1 MSDNTPETGDAG
13 APAEKRARKPRVAK
27 AAPPSDTPAVPAA
40 PAPVAAAPS
49 APAPAPAAPPAPRN
63 EPAQPPAASTP
74 PALSQPQSHN
84 DGPQESG
91 GQSPQGQQGNPQ
103 GGQQQD
109 GEPREGNNNRFQ
121 NNNQNNG
128 GGNNNNR
135 RDRFR
140 NRRERNRDRF
150 RDDGLPGDNGNET
163 FVPRPHP
170 NVPEGFPLEE
180 GFRQV
185 TALLRKLA
193 PLVRERGI
201 VIAIEPLRR
210 AECNLINSFY
220 EGCRLAEAVGDPAVR
235 VLVDYYHF
243 MTEAEPVSHIL
254 DEGAEYLRHTHFAR
268 VNGRAFPRDAAED
281 AAYRPFFDALRAVG
295 YDARM
300 SLEAYSPDPEAEA
313 PMALN
318 FFRQNL

>member
-1 MSDNTPETGDAG
+1 MKFGICLNMNAAGPDGTGIEAVEKMAAAGFDYVELPLAEMSALSDEAFKRLESRVKAAGIPCETCNNFFPKTMRLTGAAADHAG
-13 APAEKRARKPRVAK
+13 ALSYARAALDRAARLGARV
-27 AAPPSDTPAVPAA
+27 V
-40 PAPVAAAPS
+40 VF
-49 APAPAPAAPPAPRN
+49 
-63 EPAQPPAASTP
+63 
-74 PALSQPQSHN
+74 
-84 DGPQESG
+84 GSG
-91 GQSPQGQQGNPQ
+91 GAK
-103 GGQQQD
+103 
-109 GEPREGNNNRFQ
+109 
-121 NNNQNNG
+121 
-128 GGNNNNR
+128 
-135 RDRFR
+135 
-140 NRRERNRDRF
+140 
-150 RDDGLPGDNGNET
+150 
-163 FVPRPHP
+163 

-185 TALLRKLA
+185 AALLRELA
-193 PLVRERGI
+193 PLVKERGI
-201 VIAIEPLRR
+201 AIAIEPLRR

-243 MTEAEPVSHIL
+243 MTEAEPVSHLL